1 MNIAWAAVL
10 TTCQGG
16 ELADEALVDK
26 TIDLLGELGLSA
38 EAQNTMRGIRNL
50 TARTQSVAARLAL
63 VRALAQ
69 ESGVYAFDQ
78 SLPLTWKEKKPLS
91 GLGYDALG
99 APCLSDGTATISLAH
114 CDGMAVAACA
124 DRNVRIG
131 VDAERIDRPL
141 ARRDDIAK
149 RFFSPA
155 EWALWENNGRQ
166 MIDFLRIWTRKEALG
181 KARGTGLRADVTA
194 LDTLT
199 VSSEH
204 FSEHMIGEIMITL
217 CVIE

>member
-1 MNIAWAAVL
+1 MVWAAVL

-16 ELADEALVDK
+16 GPADEALVDQ
-26 TIDLLGELGLSA
+26 TIDRLGELGLSA
-38 EAQNTMRGIRNL
+38 EAQNTLRGIRNL

-63 VRALAQ
+63 MWALAK
-69 ESGVYAFDQ
+69 ESGVHAFDQ
-78 SLPLTWKEKKPLS
+78 PLPLTWKEKKPLS

-99 APCLSDGTATISLAH
+99 APCLSDGTVSISFAH
-114 CDGMAVAACA
+114 CEGMAVAACA
-124 DRNVRIG
+124 ASGVKIG

-149 RFFSPA
+149 RLFSPA
-155 EWALWENNGRQ
+155 ELALWESNGRR

-181 KARGTGLRADVTA
+181 KAEGTGLRADASA
-194 LDTLT
+194 LDTQA
-199 VSSEH
+199 VSSDC
-204 FSEHMIGEIMITL
+204 FSEHMVGDIMITL

>member
-1 MNIAWAAVL
+1 MSIAWAAVL
-10 TTCQGG
+10 TTCRGG
-16 ELADEALVDK
+16 ELPDEALVDK

-63 VRALAQ
+63 IRALAQ
-69 ESGVYAFDQ
+69 ESGVHAFDQ
-78 SLPLTWKEKKPLS
+78 SLPLTWNEKKPLS
-91 GLGYDALG
+91 GLEYNELG
-99 APCLSDGTATISLAH
+99 APCLSDGTVAISLAH

-124 DRNVRIG
+124 AGSVRIG

-181 KARGTGLRADVTA
+181 KARGTGLRADASA
-194 LDTLT
+194 LDTQA
-199 VSSEH
+199 VSSDC
-204 FSEHMIGEIMITL
+204 FLEHMIGDIMITL